1 MEEIIVCQI
10 CDTCF
15 NSRERAPLL
24 ICPSSHSACKACV
37 DSFRLKGIA
46 RCPFCRVDLDFAG
59 LRQNEGLVGKLGK
72 YESEEKSLA
81 KKNPSM
87 MSENELV
94 YWVSDESRKNKYL
107 SVYEKIINRH
117 KSPLKDVV
125 EIVELKHKLTTPIDL
140 TIFPNIHTLNFGR
153 EQYMQIAT
161 GSK

>member
-1 MEEIIVCQI
+1 MEENIVCQI

-15 NSRERAPLL
+15 NTRERAPLL

-37 DSFRLKGIA
+37 DSFRLKGTA
-46 RCPFCRVDLDFAG
+46 RCPFCRVDLDFTG

-94 YWVSDESRKNKYL
+94 YWASDEARKNKYMDL
-107 SVYEKIINRH
+107 YEKILNRH
-117 KSPLKDVV
+117 KSPLKDVFLIL
-125 EIVELKHKLTTPIDL
+125 ESKHKLTTPINL
-140 TIFPNIHTLNFGR
+140 TICPNIHTLLLGMG
-153 EQYMQIAT
+153 YLIKIAT
-161 GSK
+161 GSR